1 MLRDFFAIMGNI
13 LGQMHIR
20 QRLGE
25 KYMSKERKLKMKGK
39 YMMTAAV
46 LMSMMAFVGCTREQ
60 TKKGGETVLLSENQ
74 GGENTPEDTEQE
86 SLDEDREEN
95 IGSET
100 TGDSKKRE
108 DREKRELIFIGG
120 KVRRVLEDSFVIS
133 RTLWE
138 ESEDGQGAFVVI
150 PEAGSP
156 EEELVTIRCT
166 DSVLFEQWII
176 GGGGADIIKEA
187 ASFSQV
193 QEGGGVEAQGYFD
206 GEEFVAE
213 KVFIEI
219 YE

>member
-60 TKKGGETVLLSENQ
+60 TKKGSETVLLSENQ
-74 GGENTPEDTEQE
+74 EEENTPEDTEQE
-86 SLDEDREEN
+86 SLDEDREE
-95 IGSET
+95 
-100 TGDSKKRE
+100 
-108 DREKRELIFIGG
+108 RELIFIGG

-138 ESEDGQGAFVVI
+138 EPEDGQGAFVVI

>member
-95 IGSET
+95 IGGET

-120 KVRRVLEDSFVIS
+120 KVRRVLEDSF
-133 RTLWE
+133 E
-138 ESEDGQGAFVVI
+138 
-150 PEAGSP
+150 
-156 EEELVTIRCT
+156 
-166 DSVLFEQWII
+166 I
-176 GGGGADIIKEA
+176 GRAH
-187 ASFSQV
+187 V
-193 QEGGGVEAQGYFD
+193 
-206 GEEFVAE
+206 
-213 KVFIEI
+213 
-219 YE
+219 